1 MTLNPSNELQ
11 KVEDARKTL
20 QKDKTLT
27 SRQSSAITKAIE
39 LLNESKKGGRID
51 RHHSRGLLLDIYNRF
66 GIDVLLLCSVSLSI
80 TKLAEMKRNAARFFC
95 ELGAWKISAE
105 ITPEVHD
112 LATRL
117 LAPVLSGIEAKKTKE
132 KEALVPNPTT
142 NDGKGKRKLPVKKK
156 LTPVKRTK
164 VGSSEQSVNDIPGRV
179 EWRVQQPTP
188 NEGSADANGGARTEC
203 DDLVKEESQSP
214 PASHSKVIYAHTP
227 EDEDGIVPLYAT
239 VVDLEPMDAI
249 RAIVLQGEPKA
260 WLTIPDD
267 ERSTPPF
274 VTVRCPMPLAL
285 RFKAIRGER
294 KWS

>member
-1 MTLNPSNELQ
+1 MALNTSIELQ
-11 KVEDARKTL
+11 RVESARKAL

-27 SRQSSAITKAIE
+27 NRQSSSITKAIE

-51 RHHSRGLLLDIYNRF
+51 RHHSRSLLLDIYNRF
-66 GIDVLLLCSVSLSI
+66 GIDVLLLCSISLSI

-95 ELGAWKISAE
+95 ELGAWMISAE
-105 ITPEVHD
+105 FTPEVHD

-117 LAPVLSGIEAKKTKE
+117 LAPVLSDIEAKKTKD
-132 KEALVPNPTT
+132 KEALEPNHTL
-142 NDGKGKRKLPVKKK
+142 NDGKGKRKLSVEKKS
-156 LTPVKRTK
+156 TPVKRTK
-164 VGSSEQSVNDIPGRV
+164 VSPSEQPVNDIPGRM

-188 NEGSADANGGARTEC
+188 NEGSVDANGGARTEC

-214 PASHSKVIYAHTP
+214 PASHSKGIYAPTP

-239 VVDLEPMDAI
+239 VVDATPMDI
-249 RAIVLQGEPKA
+249 IMTVVLQGEPTA

-267 ERSTPPF
+267 ERSTTSF
-274 VTVRCPMPLAL
+274 ITVQLPRRLAL
-285 RFKAIRGER
+285 YFKAIRGER